1 MDEPKDKRE
10 IKRDDKRAKKADD
23 FFKRE
28 LSDAEIENPARLS
41 YRDGFRLGFGFFIG
55 FVAATLILV
64 LIVYGI
70 NMLFKLF

>member
-1 MDEPKDKRE
+1 MQE
-10 IKRDDKRAKKADD
+10 DKRAKKADD

-28 LSDAEIENPARLS
+28 LDEADIETTTHYS
-41 YRDGFRLGFGFFIG
+41 YRDGFRLGLGFFVG

-70 NMLFKLF
+70 NMLFKIF